1 MRYCAAVLLLL
12 SVAIPVSLGA
22 ADYAIANGALSS
34 SRALGDPPVVVGAG
48 WSATTQSPPAFFW
61 DGSPAFDSEGAF
73 TFTSPTTT
81 LLNVTDDFCPGDQF
95 RVYDFGVLIGDTPPV
110 AISYSC
116 PELGPAAAS
125 ITPTY
130 SHRTF
135 VVGPG
140 SHSLTF
146 QTITNPFGGGRAYFR
161 VDSFSG
167 STDLLDPISSSPSL
181 LSGTSI
187 ISDPNNSAF
196 TSNAVITRS
205 GVAADGVARLVIRFN
220 APADGAVSF
229 LLVDSGGALLLNSPE
244 NGSLTNLQGGSLLTV
259 PTTPTTRKAFAIYT
273 APTRFADDS
282 GILRSVYIQ
291 TTFFPVTGGA
301 VTAPLTNIHI
311 IRPLVWLVHGIW
323 SCNTTWNTTAFAS
336 LMNDP
341 RFTVRSADYRDTAGG
356 TCVASKSF
364 ASSAITVYTQ
374 LIAALKAYRQNNN
387 VAAIQADV
395 VTHSMGGPVVRTMT
409 LQSSFLNDPTFPT
422 FGHGPIHKLITIAG
436 VHLGTPF
443 APFLLS
449 SACYTSLFNNSFN
462 KPTGNGAVADLAPT
476 SVATT
481 NINSQHTPFP
491 GSTIIGLADSAQKFA
506 TSTEINI
513 RLGFTFATPSC
524 WTTIFPGFDSVLG
537 SNNDLMVPSTSQ
549 SANGSVPSS
558 SFNSTIHTGFPLLTL
573 LGSSELGST
582 DIVNQ
587 VINLL
592 NKNADD
598 STVFK
603 VF

>member
-1 MRYCAAVLLLL
+1 MRFCAAFLLLL
-12 SVAIPVSLGA
+12 AAAAPISLHAG
-22 ADYAIANGALSS
+22 DYAVANGALSS
-34 SRALGDPPVVVGAG
+34 TPSLGDPPVIVGAG
-48 WSATTQSPPAFFW
+48 WSTTEQTPPAFFW
-61 DGSPAFDSEGAF
+61 GANPGFDSEGAF
-73 TFTSPTTT
+73 TFSAPTTT
-81 LLNVTDDFCPGDQF
+81 LLNITDDFCPGDQF
-95 RVYDFGVLIGDTPPV
+95 RVYDFGVSIGDTPPV

-116 PELGPAAAS
+116 PVLGPAAAS
-125 ITPTY
+125 LNPAY

-135 VVGPG
+135 VLGPG
-140 SHSLTF
+140 SHSITI
-146 QTITNPFGGGRAYFR
+146 QAITNPFGGGRAYLR

-167 STDLLDPISSSPSL
+167 ITDLLDPISSSPSL
-181 LSGTSI
+181 LSGNSI
-187 ISDPNNSAF
+187 ISDPSNSAF
-196 TSNAVITRS
+196 TSNALITRG
-205 GVAADGVARLVIRFN
+205 GVAADGVAQLVLRFN
-220 APADGAVSF
+220 APADGTVTF
-229 LLVDSGGALLLNSPE
+229 LLVDQGGALLLNSPE

-259 PTTPTTRKAFAIYT
+259 PTTSTTRKAFAIYT
-273 APTRFADDS
+273 APTRFAYDS

-291 TTFFPVTGGA
+291 TTFFPVTGAA
-301 VTAPLTNIHI
+301 VTAPLTTIHI

-323 SCNTTWNTTAFAS
+323 SCNTTWNTSAFES
-336 LMNDP
+336 LLNDP
-341 RFTVRSADYRDTAGG
+341 RFTVRSADYRDAAGG
-356 TCVASKSF
+356 SCIASHSF
-364 ASSAITVYTQ
+364 ATSALTVYTQ
-374 LIAALKAYRQNNN
+374 LIAALKAYRQSNN

-395 VTHSMGGPVVRTMT
+395 VTHSMGGPVVRTMA
-409 LQSSFLNDPTFPT
+409 LESSFLKDPTFPT

-449 SACYTSLFNNSFN
+449 SSCYTSLFNNSFN

-476 SVATT
+476 SVAITS
-481 NINSQHTPFP
+481 INAQHTPFP
-491 GSTIIGLADSAQKFA
+491 GSTIVGLADTAQKLA
-506 TSTEINI
+506 TSTEINL
-513 RLGFTFATPSC
+513 RLGVTFATPSC

-558 SFNSTIHTGFPLLTL
+558 SFNSTVHTGFPLLTL

-603 VF
+603 AF